1 MDVFDFRDK
10 LVDEYA
16 RFTRSFVRIRAA
28 DIKTHVDQE
37 YAAERFWPAPMVQ
50 LNPAFVSGGDIGR
63 FVAEG
68 VLHPECERIFRAG
81 KSAAGAPG
89 AALTL
94 HRHQEQAI
102 RIAQRRESYVLT
114 TGTGSGKSLAYFIPI
129 IDDVLRRRA
138 AGGAK
143 GIAAIV
149 VYPMCQR
156 RRETASARRSK
167 NAPVTTARMPPRGH
181 SGVSIGTTQVGILC
195 GWT

>member
-89 AALTL
+89 FLPG
-94 HRHQEQAI
+94 QASPPAP
-102 RIAQRRESYVLT
+102 RVVLEPPCY
-114 TGTGSGKSLAYFIPI
+114 G
-129 IDDVLRRRA
+129 
-138 AGGAK
+138 
-143 GIAAIV
+143 
-149 VYPMCQR
+149 
-156 RRETASARRSK
+156 RS
-167 NAPVTTARMPPRGH
+167 H
-181 SGVSIGTTQVGILC
+181 E
-195 GWT
+195 